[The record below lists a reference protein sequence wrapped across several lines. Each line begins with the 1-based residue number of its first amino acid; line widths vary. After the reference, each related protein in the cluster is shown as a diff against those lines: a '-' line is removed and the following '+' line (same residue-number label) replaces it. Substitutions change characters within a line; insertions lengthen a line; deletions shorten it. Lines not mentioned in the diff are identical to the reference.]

1 MKIMSQ
7 ANRSVGRPGNIFA
20 DVSMHDI
27 QMVISNWPLLEELD
41 VWGWV
46 GTRRVCSKFLSKSR
60 IINIPFT
67 AAPVKKH
74 AGFSFLKSEMGY

>member
-1 MKIMSQ
+1 MEDVAFSGVREDILAEFVQALSRLQKVKRLKITSQ

-27 QMVISNWPLLEELD
+27 QTVISNWPLLEELD

-46 GTRRVCSKFLSKSR
+46 GTW
-60 IINIPFT
+60 
-67 AAPVKKH
+67 
-74 AGFSFLKSEMGY
+74 